1 MKNTRAFTQSDFK
14 RITTVARPVI
24 TSILKKINLS
34 QEDEDDVMSETLI
47 KIVRYWD
54 RYDESVSKDA
64 WFKKIAAN
72 CANTY
77 LRKAYKYIENRQ
89 SIDKITN
96 DGESYEIDYQ
106 SLAVDGQQYCTYAD
120 LSLYSKERMSYIKR
134 AVGSLNDK
142 ERQIIEMDLHG
153 YSAEEIQATLG
164 ISNANLRTI
173 KSRGRAKLLQDAAI
187 REMMKEYFG
196 MVG

>member
-24 TSILKKINLS
+24 TSMLKKINLS

-120 LSLYSKERMSYIKR
+120 LSLYSKPKVRISLRQSFPGIPANRHGIWECSVLPGMPEIPPKWEPGCYQKPCAGNYSYNFQSIMSC
-134 AVGSLNDK
+134 SC
-142 ERQIIEMDLHG
+142 
-153 YSAEEIQATLG
+153 
-164 ISNANLRTI
+164 NLP
-173 KSRGRAKLLQDAAI
+173 Q
-187 REMMKEYFG
+187 F
-196 MVG
+196 

>member
-77 LRKAYKYIENRQ
+77 LRKSYKYIENRQ
-89 SIDKITN
+89 SIDKITT

-106 SLAVDGQQYCTYAD
+106 SLAVDGPQSC
-120 LSLYSKERMSYIKR
+120 L
-134 AVGSLNDK
+134 
-142 ERQIIEMDLHG
+142 
-153 YSAEEIQATLG
+153 
-164 ISNANLRTI
+164 
-173 KSRGRAKLLQDAAI
+173 
-187 REMMKEYFG
+187 
-196 MVG
+196 